1 MDCSKWSGFY
11 KKSKERTSKFFN
23 SVIIIPI
30 TFLLSLQPEE
40 KDENDPA
47 KKLLNSMRITA
58 KCRFNAAVRLSSTN
72 SYSFVT
78 TTVLSLGLI
87 FIPLYQSSGLPIPY
101 SDKVLSMLQIFLAV
115 AVLVYSVII
124 GTSKYELRSSK
135 LDQCGVDIKV
145 LIRRLRHDICESKT
159 GNVTLDLE
167 KYHKKYHVI
176 SAESENHS
184 RLDYLQ
190 AILETRSD
198 FNITGVKRAYLYLKM
213 NFIRATIYIIP
224 TMMMLFEI
232 LFILDI
238 VGVTECF
245 SSVLGKNNN
254 TMPITCSYFYK
265 IFT

>member
-1 MDCSKWSGFY
+1 M
-11 KKSKERTSKFFN
+11 
-23 SVIIIPI
+23 IITPI
-30 TFLLSLQPEE
+30 TWILSLQPEE

-72 SYSFVT
+72 FYSFIT

-124 GTSKYELRSSK
+124 GTSKYELRASE

-145 LIRRLRHDICESKT
+145 LIRRLRHDICESKS
-159 GNVTLDLE
+159 GSLILDLE
-167 KYHKKYHVI
+167 KYHKEYHVI

-198 FNITGVKRAYLYLKM
+198 FNITGIKRAYLYIKM
-213 NFIRATIYIIP
+213 YLTRVTIYIIP

-238 VGVTECF
+238 IGVTECF
-245 SSVLGKNNN
+245 SSILGKDNNAI
-254 TMPITCSYFYK
+254 PITCSYFYQM
-265 IFT
+265 FT

>member
-1 MDCSKWSGFY
+1 MNV
-11 KKSKERTSKFFN
+11 KEITIKIFNTVIKTPIIYFF
-23 SVIIIPI
+23 
-30 TFLLSLQPEE
+30 SLQPEE
-40 KDENDPA
+40 IDVHDPA

-72 SYSFVT
+72 SYSFIT

-124 GTSKYELRSSK
+124 GTSKYELRASK

-145 LIRRLRHDICESKT
+145 LIRRLRHDICTAKA
-159 GNVTLDLE
+159 NNLPLDLE
-167 KYHKKYHVI
+167 KYHEKYHVI

-213 NFIRATIYIIP
+213 NIIRATTYFIP
-224 TMMMLFEI
+224 TVMMLFEI

-238 VGVTECF
+238 TRVTECF
-245 SSVLGKNNN
+245 SSILGKDNN
-254 TMPITCSYFYK
+254 TIKITCSYFYK
-265 IFT
+265 VFI

>member
-1 MDCSKWSGFY
+1 MDLSKVDIFFLHI
-11 KKSKERTSKFFN
+11 KELIKNTFHI
-23 SVIIIPI
+23 VITIPI
-30 TFLLSLQPEE
+30 TWFFSLQPEE
-40 KDENDPA
+40 KDERDPA

-58 KCRFNAAVRLSSTN
+58 KCRFNASVRLLSVN
-72 SYSFVT
+72 SYSFIT

-124 GTSKYELRSSK
+124 GTSKYELRASK

-145 LIRRLRHDICESKT
+145 LIRRLRNDICESKAS
-159 GNVTLDLE
+159 GVSINLE
-167 KYHKKYHVI
+167 KYHNKYHVI
-176 SAESENHS
+176 SSESENHS

-198 FNITGVKRAYLYLKM
+198 FDITGVKRAYLHLKM
-213 NFIRATIYIIP
+213 YISRSSIYVLPTI
-224 TMMMLFEI
+224 MMLFEI

-238 VGVTECF
+238 TGITECF
-245 SSVLGKNNN
+245 GAVLGK
-254 TMPITCSYFYK
+254 K
-265 IFT
+265 